1 VRHHDCGATSE
12 KIIGNAVD
20 INIGNAYSL
29 SIDTP
34 PDGADQMTAATHL
47 VIDTRTGSVVARCAS
62 VKAARAKR
70 DRLDAAYGAVRYT
83 VRAVEA

>member
-1 VRHHDCGATSE
+1 
-12 KIIGNAVD
+12 
-20 INIGNAYSL
+20 
-29 SIDTP
+29 
-34 PDGADQMTAATHL
+34 MTAATHL

-70 DRLDAAYGAVRYT
+70 DRLDAAYGAVRYA